1 MFQQTQKLQQ
11 LQKQKP
17 SSLRLDEVKK
27 TLGLVRATLKSVAVE
42 KVAVYKKTQ
51 KLYSK
56 YTRKEAT
63 VKQEVKVNFKKLGL
77 GGLGDNENR
86 KYVGLQ
92 FFKECY
98 PTEVV
103 DTETVKR
110 VNFDT
115 HKLEEVQTPK
125 VSIVNERYLPEMS
138 WVRVYTLNSVYEYK
152 VYEHV
157 ESRENG
163 NYKYTVTQY
172 EVKPRK
178 KVAVAQ

>member
-1 MFQQTQKLQQ
+1 M
-11 LQKQKP
+11 
-17 SSLRLDEVKK
+17 
-27 TLGLVRATLKSVAVE
+27 
-42 KVAVYKKTQ
+42 
-51 KLYSK
+51 
-56 YTRKEAT
+56 
-63 VKQEVKVNFKKLGL
+63 KQEVKVNFKKLGL
-77 GGLGDNENR
+77 GGLGDDENR

-115 HKLEEVQTPK
+115 HRLEEVQKPK

-178 KVAVAQ
+178 KLAVAQ